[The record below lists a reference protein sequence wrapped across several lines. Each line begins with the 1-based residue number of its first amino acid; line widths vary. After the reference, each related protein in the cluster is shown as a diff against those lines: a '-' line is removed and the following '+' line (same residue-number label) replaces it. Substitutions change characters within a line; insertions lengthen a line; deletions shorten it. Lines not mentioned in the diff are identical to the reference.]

1 MKTLFFGGTI
11 LSMEEPKPVES
22 LLVEEGRIVALGDL
36 DQVAPFAQ
44 GAARV
49 NLEGRTLLPAFVDGH
64 SHITALAQT
73 LGLCQLDRCGSLQEV
88 GRRLKDFRDRWKI
101 PAGEWVIGFGYDQN
115 QLEEGCH
122 PTAAILD
129 AFLPDCPAMV
139 AHASGHMGAVNSL
152 GMQKLGITANT
163 PDPEGGKIGRLP
175 DGSPNGYLEEAAFTN
190 MGSRIPQNQA
200 DGLKSLQRA
209 QEVYFSQ
216 GITTIHDGLAR
227 QPEWGLLQAAASQGL
242 LRGDVAAY
250 IDIKDSA
257 ALLEEHR
264 DFLGHYR
271 SRLKI
276 AGYKLFLDGS
286 PQGRTAWMTQPYLE
300 GEPDYRGYP
309 IYQDQQVLGFL
320 EKAQREQ
327 VQIVTH
333 CNGDAAAEQLLRCY
347 EKVYREYGNPIRPV
361 MIHAQLLRPDQVPRL
376 RDLGMIASFFVAHVY
391 HWGDLH
397 VNNFGWERASQIS
410 PTKTALENNVVFDFH
425 QDSPVIPPNM
435 METLWCAVC
444 RRTKDG
450 KALGENQRLTPW
462 EALQAITKNAAYAL
476 FEEGE
481 KGTLAPGKRAD
492 LVVLDRNPLSCPPDE
507 LRDIQVVETI
517 KDGETV
523 YTAP

>member
-175 DGSPNGYLEEAAFTN
+175 NGSPNGYLEEAAFTN

-216 GITTIHDGLAR
+216 GITTIHDGLVR

-286 PQGRTAWMTQPYLE
+286 PQGRTAWMTQP
-300 GEPDYRGYP
+300 
-309 IYQDQQVLGFL
+309 
-320 EKAQREQ
+320 
-327 VQIVTH
+327 
-333 CNGDAAAEQLLRCY
+333 
-347 EKVYREYGNPIRPV
+347 
-361 MIHAQLLRPDQVPRL
+361 
-376 RDLGMIASFFVAHVY
+376 
-391 HWGDLH
+391 
-397 VNNFGWERASQIS
+397 
-410 PTKTALENNVVFDFH
+410 
-425 QDSPVIPPNM
+425 
-435 METLWCAVC
+435 
-444 RRTKDG
+444 
-450 KALGENQRLTPW
+450 
-462 EALQAITKNAAYAL
+462 
-476 FEEGE
+476 
-481 KGTLAPGKRAD
+481 
-492 LVVLDRNPLSCPPDE
+492 
-507 LRDIQVVETI
+507 
-517 KDGETV
+517 
-523 YTAP
+523 